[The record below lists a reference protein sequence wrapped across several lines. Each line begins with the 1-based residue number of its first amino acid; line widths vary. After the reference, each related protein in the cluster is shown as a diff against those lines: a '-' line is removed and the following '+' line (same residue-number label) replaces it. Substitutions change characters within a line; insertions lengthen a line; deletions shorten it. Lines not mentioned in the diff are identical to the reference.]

1 MKILI
6 ATLFLVLPTAVFSAN
21 PQAHQ
26 HMHQPDAS
34 SASVETLY
42 QSQGKIKA
50 WGTEG
55 VSISHQ
61 AIPAL
66 NWPPMT
72 MSFSLPT
79 AGNLQPLTVGTEVD
93 FRFRQTA
100 QGYELVSI
108 APHQS

>member
-6 ATLFLVLPTAVFSAN
+6 ATLFLVLPTAVFSAD
-21 PQAHQ
+21 PHSHQ
-26 HMHQPDAS
+26 HMYQPDAS
-34 SASVETLY
+34 STSVETIY
-42 QSQGKIKA
+42 QSQGKIKTWSA
-50 WGTEG
+50 AG
-55 VSISHQ
+55 VFISHQ

-79 AGNLQPLTVGTEVD
+79 ADNLQPLTVGTEAD
-93 FRFRQTA
+93 FSFRQTA